1 MPIFGEG
8 AVAGGSEE
16 GFAADFLFPF
26 GVYPSGETPA
36 IGLEESEGDL
46 QPSISGSL

>member
-8 AVAGGSEE
+8 AVAGGSVE

-26 GVYPSGETPA
+26 GVYPSGGTPA
-36 IGLEESEGDL
+36 IGLEESEGSL
-46 QPSISGSL
+46 QPFVQGGL